1 MSLLHVQFLFLIQV
15 LIPTDF
21 GDVFALMFQAAAR
34 IRNGLFEF
42 AGRAFFGSRR
52 CTLFCRG
59 KGGERGVGRGG
70 GLGGRHGRDQKRGKV
85 EWVNG
90 GRHGMLLQEHID
102 L

>member
-1 MSLLHVQFLFLIQV
+1 MSLHLCSKQPQESVTV
-15 LIPTDF
+15 SSSS
-21 GDVFALMFQAAAR
+21 QAAHSL
-34 IRNGLFEF
+34 G
-42 AGRAFFGSRR
+42 AGGAHFSVGGW
-52 CTLFCRG
+52 G
-59 KGGERGVGRGG
+59 KGGEKGVAMGG